1 MYKPLA
7 RLRPEKFDDAA
18 IQKQILLIQEICGD
32 INLDIIAM
40 VFHECDYNIQNTIT
54 RIKAGDFED
63 GGWQTA
69 KSNNKKK
76 NNNNNLTDQILNGN
90 NIQSDSERSLSQHT
104 SPTPSHRENNKQRH
118 QQNHYSLSLRTNH
131 GRRRNDSGR
140 NQFNSSNLH
149 RNYSNNNKSL
159 SNKQN
164 SNEIISKINEN
175 SIPLS
180 SSIDDDVF
188 ILDNTQTLT
197 CKKSSIKRSI
207 PPSSIPQVPVLMHS
221 IIQYS
226 TEPIDIQ
233 FGDIQWN
240 DSIPIVVSPSMNS
253 QSLSTITNINNNEQ
267 QTINE
272 NNLSLN
278 YETTN
283 NIDRDLRLSSCS
295 ISSSSSLP
303 ITDMIITNNPTIVS
317 VEETSHLSD
326 HLTDSLQKQQTTTS
340 SSSLVDTTDL
350 PLISTSHNNNSL
362 ISNNFQQS
370 LSNTSNGPDSN
381 SSAFTPY
388 NTLGTYPSLPR
399 DYPQATS
406 TWNQQPTNYKTTP
419 KVTILPPG
427 NYSQQPSYQIPPQQ
441 QFFVGAY
448 PYHPSAIYPF
458 LTQVDSWST
467 TGFETYPT
475 YPTTN
480 YMPTYTTQQS
490 YHPVTIQSNKY
501 DRSSYDKDF
510 FTHYGQTRLSNN
522 DLLNSSQTTTKDP
535 TPTTSKLSAN
545 AASFSQGAPLTTAN
559 PTTAYYFN
567 PVLYTLPTYYTSHH
581 DRSMTYSSIDSRD
594 NRNGASYAG
603 NNNRNHH
610 YHQQRT
616 HNNSTWHSQQ

>member
-1 MYKPLA
+1 LTTMYKPLA

-267 QTINE
+267 QTI
-272 NNLSLN
+272 
-278 YETTN
+278 
-283 NIDRDLRLSSCS
+283 DLRLSSCS

-419 KVTILPPG
+419 KVTILQPG

-448 PYHPSAIYPF
+448 PYHPSA
-458 LTQVDSWST
+458 
-467 TGFETYPT
+467 
-475 YPTTN
+475 
-480 YMPTYTTQQS
+480 
-490 YHPVTIQSNKY
+490 
-501 DRSSYDKDF
+501 
-510 FTHYGQTRLSNN
+510 
-522 DLLNSSQTTTKDP
+522 
-535 TPTTSKLSAN
+535 
-545 AASFSQGAPLTTAN
+545 
-559 PTTAYYFN
+559 
-567 PVLYTLPTYYTSHH
+567 
-581 DRSMTYSSIDSRD
+581 
-594 NRNGASYAG
+594 
-603 NNNRNHH
+603 
-610 YHQQRT
+610 
-616 HNNSTWHSQQ
+616 